1 MSPGG
6 SGGRLAHRWSPASV
20 GPVGDA
26 SLSLD
31 DRAAL
36 MSDAIRE
43 SSDPRFLL
51 AGVDACIEL
60 PCFSAHAVLGL
71 AGLVAMAALH
81 HIWLFRICFT
91 MSEHH
96 TTPSRAMQECRLYCQ
111 LERITEQEI

>member
-1 MSPGG
+1 M
-6 SGGRLAHRWSPASV
+6 

-71 AGLVAMAALH
+71 AGLVAMAALR
-81 HIWLFRICFT
+81 HIWSL
-91 MSEHH
+91 
-96 TTPSRAMQECRLYCQ
+96 
-111 LERITEQEI
+111 